1 MVFQR
6 FCVDRLD
13 VVRLDR
19 STVNVAHVVDQSLR
33 VMADL
38 IVGSL
43 RGSFRRLLAVAIDL
57 GNTIVFSCK
66 CHVFDGG
73 RPGVVED

>member
-13 VVRLDR
+13 LVRLDR
-19 STVNVAHVVDQSLR
+19 STVNVAHVGDQSLR
-33 VMADL
+33 VMADR

-43 RGSFRRLLAVAIDL
+43 RGSFRRLFVVAFDL
-57 GNTIVFSCK
+57 GNTIVFSYK

-73 RPGVVED
+73 RPGVVEG